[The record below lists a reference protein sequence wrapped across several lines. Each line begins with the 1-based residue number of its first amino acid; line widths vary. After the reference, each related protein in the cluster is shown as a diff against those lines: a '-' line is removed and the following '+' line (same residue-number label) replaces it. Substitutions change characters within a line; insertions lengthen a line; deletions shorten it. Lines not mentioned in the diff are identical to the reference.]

1 MSGMESDND
10 GDVPGMGHA
19 GSDGG
24 AIVTEEE
31 KHTPRESEGSQESKA
46 SDVPSEGGERRR
58 TFGSMVSPTLN
69 PIVNPDVT
77 NDDREAESS
86 SKLKIWFNV
95 MALDN

>member
-1 MSGMESDND
+1 MEEKEEE
-10 GDVPGMGHA
+10 HA
-19 GSDGG
+19 GSGGG
-24 AIVTEEE
+24 AVVKEEE
-31 KHTPRESEGSQESKA
+31 KHTPRGSEGSQESKA
-46 SDVPSEGGERRR
+46 SDGPSNGGERRE